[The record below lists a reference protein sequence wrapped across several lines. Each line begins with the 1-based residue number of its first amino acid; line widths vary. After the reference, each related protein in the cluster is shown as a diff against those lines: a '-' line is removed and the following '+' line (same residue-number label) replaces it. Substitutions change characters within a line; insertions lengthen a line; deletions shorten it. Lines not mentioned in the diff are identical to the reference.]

1 MAKVRLTQHKAK
13 REEAKVQETVQLKRE
28 NNQLK
33 RQIKRLE
40 KEVDKKLAL
49 AADAVEAGLEE
60 DSGVLFR
67 ETLRANIDGPIRCP
81 TCASDALR
89 MIVLLGNTYRVCK
102 DCGWRKK
109 D

>member
-1 MAKVRLTQHKAK
+1 MAKVRITQHKAK
-13 REEAKVQETVQLKRE
+13 REEARVQETVTLKRE

-33 RQIKRLE
+33 RKVKRLE

-60 DSGVLFR
+60 DGGVLFR
-67 ETLRANIDGPIRCP
+67 ETLKDVLNCP
-81 TCASDALR
+81 TCTSDSIR
-89 MIVLLGNTYRVCK
+89 QIILLGNSYRVCK

-109 D
+109 G

>member
-28 NNQLK
+28 NVQLK
-33 RQIKRLE
+33 RKVKRLE
-40 KEVDKKLAL
+40 KEVDRKLAM
-49 AADAVEAGLEE
+49 AADAVESGLEE
-60 DSGVLFR
+60 DGGVLFR
-67 ETLRANIDGPIRCP
+67 ETLKDVLNCPECSSESIRQ
-81 TCASDALR
+81 
-89 MIVLLGNTYRVCK
+89 IVLLGHSYRVCK